1 MIVNPTITRDI
12 AGNGLALDDFAT
24 DKAYPQIAAAAAN
37 RAAQPGLIDG
47 VTANALE
54 MNSDE
59 RGVLYELLTTRDGLA
74 EPIVHVYQVVA
85 EPGSIRAWVY
95 HDRQHDRLAYTAGE
109 FEVVLYDLRRGS
121 PTMNRLNVFR
131 VGEGNPCLLCIP
143 PFVIHGVKNCGT
155 KRSAFVN
162 FPTRVFD
169 RSRPDK
175 ARLAYGDPRIPYTF
189 DAT

>member
-12 AGNGLALDDFAT
+12 AGSGLALDDFAT

-59 RGVLYELLTTRDGLA
+59 RGVLYELLTTRGGLA

-85 EPGSIRAWVY
+85 EPGSIRAGSIIA
-95 HDRQHDRLAYTAGE
+95 DNATAW
-109 FEVVLYDLRRGS
+109 
-121 PTMNRLNVFR
+121 
-131 VGEGNPCLLCIP
+131 
-143 PFVIHGVKNCGT
+143 
-155 KRSAFVN
+155 
-162 FPTRVFD
+162 PTRRENS
-169 RSRPDK
+169 RSFFTICGAAAP
-175 ARLAYGDPRIPYTF
+175 P
-189 DAT
+189 